1 MSVLKKASISWWG
14 KANCY
19 VCLTFIST
27 GASLDPVSSWLTPVL
42 STLTIS
48 MLCGLEYRQHKWT
61 FAWPKFFKGCILAFA
76 IYAMLTFYARDQ
88 LVFMSCV
95 FIATLQ
101 LLSHPDQ

>member
-27 GASLDPVSSWLTPVL
+27 WASLDPVSSWLSPVL

-48 MLCGLEYRQHKWT
+48 MLCGLEYRQHKWA